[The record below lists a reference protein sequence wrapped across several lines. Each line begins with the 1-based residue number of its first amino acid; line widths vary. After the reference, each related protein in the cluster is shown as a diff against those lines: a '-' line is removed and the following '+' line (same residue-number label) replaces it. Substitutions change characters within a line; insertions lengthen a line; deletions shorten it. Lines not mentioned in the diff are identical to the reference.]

1 MGGSI
6 AMFWFGWYQPK
17 SEKNQQTWRRRSTN
31 GASFDSGSREL
42 KLSAKS
48 ARDLGVA
55 KGLHGGWTRT
65 PNHWMRS
72 FPFLQRDS
80 ELPLLLLPRVQ
91 LILKNMKTSQVC
103 SSRLEAGRIGHTTLW
118 ALEQTLEG
126 RFSKTPKG
134 WYHKFGPKGYTFSG
148 ASIVHCSYTQI
159 LTPAHISSSCW
170 GVISPSYA
178 GSTPWSISHS
188 CNLQGSNLTAKLHHF
203 SRYPSFGIA
212 CGWSIFPCFL
222 FSKYPKHCS
231 MKPQTWLAKT
241 VRLLVKPQQVCLEFI
256 GPLSWA
262 SVFTPKKRY
271 P

>member
-17 SEKNQQTWRRRSTN
+17 SEKNQQRWRRRSTN

-48 ARDLGVA
+48 ARDWGVA

-65 PNHWMRS
+65 PNHWMRR

-80 ELPLLLLPRVQ
+80 EFPLLLLPRVQ
-91 LILKNMKTSQVC
+91 LILKNMKASQVC
-103 SSRLEAGRIGHTTLW
+103 SSRLEAGRIGHTALW

-134 WYHKFGPKGYTFSG
+134 LVPQVRPKRIHLFWGIYCTLFVYSNFDTRTHILIMLGGY
-148 ASIVHCSYTQI
+148 IYI
-159 LTPAHISSSCW
+159 PKLCW
-170 GVISPSYA
+170 LNPLEKC
-178 GSTPWSISHS
+178 WSISHS
-188 CNLQGSNLTAKLHHF
+188 CNLQGSNLTAKLDHF

-222 FSKYPKHCS
+222 FSKYPKHC
-231 MKPQTWLAKT
+231 
-241 VRLLVKPQQVCLEFI
+241 
-256 GPLSWA
+256 
-262 SVFTPKKRY
+262 
-271 P
+271 